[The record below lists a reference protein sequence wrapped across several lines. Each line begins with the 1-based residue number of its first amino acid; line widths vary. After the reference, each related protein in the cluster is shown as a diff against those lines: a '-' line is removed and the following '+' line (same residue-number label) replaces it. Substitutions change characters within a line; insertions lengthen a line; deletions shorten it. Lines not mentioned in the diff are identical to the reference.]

1 MSLTSQF
8 QYDIIV
14 SCKSMFIRKNAAECL
29 EKTLPAAFF
38 MHKYTVRKEGSPMLK
53 KLALKE
59 RLPRYY
65 WSLMSAGT
73 AFLLSMQ
80 LVFAAPAAN
89 TIWTKFSEV
98 MKDIYTQLLGI
109 STIVAVVAA
118 AVALIVRMVSRNQRA
133 VDEASSWLKRIVITW
148 VILNTLGFIIAYI
161 QPWIQG
167 GQYTP

>member
-1 MSLTSQF
+1 L
-8 QYDIIV
+8 YRAKV
-14 SCKSMFIRKNAAECL
+14 CLYEKNAAECL

-38 MHKYTVRKEGSPMLK
+38 MHKYTERKEGSPMLK

-65 WSLMSAGT
+65 WSIMSAGT